1 MTNTHDMREMSFIVH
16 GKVQG
21 VWYRAWTRDTA
32 KEMGVTGWVRNRPDG
47 LVEGVAQGE
56 DSLLKKFLDKLHDG
70 PPLARVTDVE
80 IEYASCEEI
89 IAPFEVRK

>member
-1 MTNTHDMREMSFIVH
+1 MTETKAKEMHFVVH

-32 KEMGVTGWVRNRPDG
+32 REMGITGWVRNKADRT
-47 LVEGVAQGE
+47 VEGVAQGHAT
-56 DSLLKKFLDKLHDG
+56 LLTEFLEKLHHG
-70 PPLARVTDVE
+70 PPLARVTRVITQDRH
-80 IEYASCEEI
+80 CEEI